1 MTKIMMDINPLLRTI
16 MFDCR
21 NHADDHDACTI
32 ISTLTNVLVEASMRA
47 KASPTAYGKGHVRLD
62 IEGADDKTIYL
73 FETVFEV
80 MKQAEEQMSD
90 HIKIY

>member
-32 ISTLTNVLVEASMRA
+32 ISTLTNVLVEASRRA
-47 KASPTAYGKGHVRLD
+47 KCSPTAYGKGHVRLD
-62 IEGADDKTIYL
+62 IEGADDNTIYL
-73 FETVFEV
+73 FETVLEV
-80 MKQAEEQMSD
+80 MRQAADQQSD
-90 HIKIY
+90 YIKIY

>member
-47 KASPTAYGKGHVRLD
+47 KCSPTAYGKGHVRLD

-80 MKQAEEQMSD
+80 MRQAADQQSD